1 MKKGSA
7 LYEFLKGLWAENPV
21 LVMVLG
27 TCPTLAVSNTVI
39 NGFAMSL
46 AVLFVLL
53 GSNLIISLIRKI
65 IPSQVRLPVFI
76 IVISTFVTIA
86 DLFLRAQF
94 PNISKALGPFV
105 PLIIVNCI
113 IIARAEA
120 FASKRG
126 IWLSALDAFGMSFG
140 FMWVLVLLGIIRE
153 LLGFGSIAG
162 FKLLG
167 NWFQPWVVML
177 LPPGAFLSLGILVG
191 LKNQIMTSLDKR
203 KGRVS

>member
-1 MKKGSA
+1 MKKGTIA
-7 LYEFLKGLWAENPV
+7 YEFLKGLWAENPV

-27 TCPTLAVSNTVI
+27 MCPTLAVSNTVI

-46 AVLFVLL
+46 AVLFVLS
-53 GSNLIISLIRKI
+53 GSNLMVSIIRKI

-76 IVISTFVTIA
+76 IIISTFVTIA
-86 DLFLRAQF
+86 DLFIKAQF
-94 PNISKALGPFV
+94 PDISKALGPFV

-126 IWLSALDAFGMSFG
+126 IWPSIVDAIGMSFG

-153 LLGFGSIAG
+153 FLGFGSLGG

-167 NWFQPWVVML
+167 PWFTPWVIML
-177 LPPGAFLSLGILVG
+177 LPPGAFVSLGILVG
-191 LKNQIMTSLDKR
+191 LKNQVMISLGKR
-203 KGRVS
+203 RRAS